1 MKTNTKL
8 FFAKIIL
15 KLLLVIGFNKN
26 LIISRNKIIWD
37 LDISEGID
45 LSLFLFGSFQ
55 KKLTLSIF
63 NLIKKNINQFSFFS
77 IIDIGSNIGDKS
89 LSLTKMLLDQNIKN
103 FKVFSIEPT
112 NYAYNKQIKN
122 IKLNPQLKEK
132 IRNFKIFIS
141 SKKKKPSKIYSSWK
155 LNNSEPRHQIHG
167 GILKSISKKTKI
179 ISLDKFIKK
188 NKIKEKII
196 IKIDVD
202 GFEIDVIKSL
212 KILLK
217 KKSPIIFMEYA
228 PYAFEEHGYSII
240 EFNKLLKKYNYKI
253 YNLNFKKLDFVR
265 VGERASTDIIL
276 IKDRLF

>member
-26 LIISRNKIIWD
+26 LIISRNKIKWD

-63 NLIKKNINQFSFFS
+63 NLIKNQKNQFSFFN

-112 NYAYNKQIKN
+112 NYAFNKQIKN
-122 IKLNPQLKEK
+122 IKLNPK
-132 IRNFKIFIS
+132 
-141 SKKKKPSKIYSSWK
+141 
-155 LNNSEPRHQIHG
+155 
-167 GILKSISKKTKI
+167 
-179 ISLDKFIKK
+179 
-188 NKIKEKII
+188 
-196 IKIDVD
+196 
-202 GFEIDVIKSL
+202 
-212 KILLK
+212 LK
-217 KKSPIIFMEYA
+217 KKDT
-228 PYAFEEHGYSII
+228 
-240 EFNKLLKKYNYKI
+240 KL
-253 YNLNFKKLDFVR
+253 
-265 VGERASTDIIL
+265 
-276 IKDRLF
+276 